1 MACPCC
7 GAGNTETFFTA
18 ASAPV
23 LCNIL
28 SPTPEAARAVPRGEI
43 RLDRCDGCGLVYNAA
58 FDERLMRYTG
68 TYENAL
74 HFSPAFRRYAED
86 LAQGLVER
94 HGVRGGRIIELGCGD
109 GSFLARLCELSGAEG
124 VGFDPAHDPDRANLP
139 AGVRVRVVREYYG
152 PRTAALAGWDEAPD
166 LLVCRHTLEHIPDPR
181 GFLGSLRTALD
192 GGRTAVFF
200 EVPDFAWTLRD
211 GGIWDILYEHCL
223 YFTAPALWG
232 AFERAGFVP
241 WSAGS
246 VYGGQ
251 FLTID
256 AGLAGEP
263 GAAPAAMDVAGLT
276 REFGRVYGDKVGR
289 WRERLRGLA
298 AAGRS
303 AVLWGAGTKGV
314 MFLNIMG
321 EDAAPVAA
329 VVDLNP
335 RKHGHFIAGTA
346 QPIIPPEDLGRID
359 PAVVIIMNPLYRA
372 EIESQLAALGVRADV
387 EVA

>member
-1 MACPCC
+1 MPCPAC
-7 GAGNTETFFTA
+7 GANATETFFTA
-18 ASAPV
+18 AAAPV
-23 LCNIL
+23 LCNVL
-28 SPTPEAARAVPRGEI
+28 SPTPDAARAVPSGAI
-43 RLDRCDGCGLVYNAA
+43 RLERCDGCGLVFNGA
-58 FDERLMRYTG
+58 FEPALMNYTG

-94 HGVRGGRIIELGCGD
+94 YGPRGGRIVELGCGD

-124 VGFDPAHDPDRANLP
+124 IGFDPAHDPARANLP
-139 AGVRVRVVREYYG
+139 TGVPVRIVREYYG
-152 PRTAALAGWDEAPD
+152 PQTASLTGGPPD
-166 LLVCRHTLEHIPDPR
+166 LLVCRHTLEHIPDPG
-181 GFLGSLRTALD
+181 GFLASLRRALD
-192 GGRTAVFF
+192 GGRTAIFF

-223 YFTAPALWG
+223 YFTAPALWR
-232 AFERAGFVP
+232 AFERVGFVP
-241 WSAGS
+241 RRTEA

-256 AGLAGEP
+256 AALAGSP
-263 GAAPAAMDVAGLT
+263 GDPPPEADLPRLT
-276 REFGRVYGDKVGR
+276 RDFGRVYREKVGR
-289 WRERLRGLA
+289 WRERLGELA
-298 AAGRS
+298 AAGRR

-321 EDAAPVAA
+321 ADAAPVAA

-346 QPIIPPEDLGRID
+346 QPIIPPEDLRRID
-359 PAVVIIMNPLYRA
+359 PAAVIIMNPLYRA
-372 EIESQLAALGVRADV
+372 EIESHLAALGVRAEV